1 MKRLK
6 KIEDVVLKALEENK
20 KAREDDF
27 ILYGAVLK
35 RLGVDLRN
43 TNLYDFLATAKQ
55 NKMPTFETCS
65 RARRKIQ
72 EYRQD
77 LINVDI
83 AVIREER
90 QEKMRGWSQTIRDF
104 MNR

>member
-1 MKRLK
+1 MKKLK
-6 KIEDVVLKALEENK
+6 VTEEVVLKALEENK
-20 KAREDDF
+20 RARSDDF

-35 RLGVDLRN
+35 RLGVDLKN

-77 LINVDI
+77 LIDVNI

-90 QEKMRGWSQTIRDF
+90 RQIMKDWAKAVKDF
-104 MNR
+104 IEN

>member
-35 RLGVDLRN
+35 RLGIDLKN
-43 TNLYDFLATAKQ
+43 TSLYDFLAKAKE

-77 LINVDI
+77 LIDVDT

-90 QEKMRGWSQTIRDF
+90 RQIMKDWAKAVKDF
-104 MNR
+104 IEN

>member
-1 MKRLK
+1 MKKLK
-6 KIEDVVLKALEENK
+6 VTEEVVLKALEENK
-20 KAREDDF
+20 RARSDDF

-35 RLGVDLRN
+35 RLGVDLKN

-77 LINVDI
+77 LIDVDI
-83 AVIREER
+83 AVIREDR
-90 QEKMRGWSQTIRDF
+90 KEKIKDWIIGGKYE
-104 MNR
+104 